1 MYFSFNFLISL
12 NTDIFSL
19 MYGEGFSCPIPFI
32 CLFNLKIDSSWA
44 MAIKL
49 DFIISR
55 QSLKKYYHI
64 YQHIFCMV
72 RRTHYNNCNTA
83 GFAKCNFS
91 WLIVSTCIHVYMY
104 CFASCLKIFHSFN
117 IVGGELQ
124 NFGLCSDAY
133 GLWAER
139 YHYHVTP
146 AVGGI
151 FNIVTVPRS
160 PHHSLNSCP
169 ILSM

>member
-1 MYFSFNFLISL
+1 MTQTERWRLNLISEFHVKVTKSIITYPKKNL
-12 NTDIFSL
+12 SAYFL
-19 MYGEGFSCPIPFI
+19 YG
-32 CLFNLKIDSSWA
+32 
-44 MAIKL
+44 
-49 DFIISR
+49 
-55 QSLKKYYHI
+55 Q
-64 YQHIFCMV
+64 
-72 RRTHYNNCNTA
+72 RTHYNNSNTA
-83 GFAKCNFS
+83 GLAKCNFS
-91 WLIVSTCIHVYMY
+91 CLIDCKYMY
-104 CFASCLKIFHSFN
+104 CFASCLKIVHSFN

-139 YHYHVTP
+139 YHYRVTP